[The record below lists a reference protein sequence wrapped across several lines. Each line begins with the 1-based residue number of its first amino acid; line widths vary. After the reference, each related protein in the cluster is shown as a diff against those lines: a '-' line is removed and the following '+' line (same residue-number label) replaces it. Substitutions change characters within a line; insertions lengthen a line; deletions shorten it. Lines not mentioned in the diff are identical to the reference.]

1 MDRVTRLRDLPGI
14 GVDRMGAAADALAA
28 RDPSVLRM
36 ENLDTD
42 LRPPAAAIEATRDA
56 IGRDEANSYLPFAG
70 QARLRAAAARRVS
83 EASGVP
89 YEPERNCL
97 VTAGGLNGCLAALL
111 ALLDPGD
118 EVILT
123 DPTYVGMINRVR
135 IASGAPVLVPFHWR
149 EGRWGLDLD
158 RLRAAV
164 TPKTKAL
171 FLMSPSMPSGATL
184 DEAEWDAVARLC
196 READLWLLYNAA
208 MARIL
213 FDGRRPIH
221 PAGLPG
227 MAERTITVGSV
238 SKELRMIG
246 WRVGW
251 VVGPPDVLADVA
263 LVAISD
269 VCVPV
274 GIAQPGAAAALE
286 SPDSDRDLADAVAEW
301 QRRRDAAVAELE
313 GWPVRTAAG
322 GWSFLLDAGE
332 LGMTGAAA
340 SERLL
345 ERGRVAATPMTHWGR
360 VHGGQYV
367 RFVFSNEPVERL
379 AGLGERVRRSLA

>member
-1 MDRVTRLRDLPGI
+1 
-14 GVDRMGAAADALAA
+14 
-28 RDPSVLRM
+28 M

-251 VVGPPDVLADVA
+251 VVGPPDILADVA